1 MNFEVPSGTERKV
14 IQDLRELLFENIL
27 PRLTD
32 IEMEV
37 KYLRQV
43 CWPVCQAIREKNQL
57 DNIKKK
63 REFFRN
69 AVQSVDEIKELL
81 EEKQKINQ
89 RLIQMGIGTTTSDL
103 IREELNLLFPI

>member
-43 CWPVCQAIREKNQL
+43 C
-57 DNIKKK
+57 
-63 REFFRN
+63 
-69 AVQSVDEIKELL
+69 
-81 EEKQKINQ
+81 
-89 RLIQMGIGTTTSDL
+89 
-103 IREELNLLFPI
+103 